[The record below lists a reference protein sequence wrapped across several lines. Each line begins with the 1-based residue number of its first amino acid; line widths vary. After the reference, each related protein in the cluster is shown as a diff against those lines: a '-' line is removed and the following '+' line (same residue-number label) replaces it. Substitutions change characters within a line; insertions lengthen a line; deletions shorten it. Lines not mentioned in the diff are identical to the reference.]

1 MEAETRANQLLA
13 QIATLTGVDLG
24 ARIIEELI
32 FDEGA
37 ELGIPIVIRAREYLP
52 GQIGMACAS
61 AGAKTA
67 ARCAEVETRGFRIV
81 TMRNPRVS
89 TSAHRAAVLAPAEAQ
104 AMPIWPG
111 RYSRARITIGIPSSA
126 PSSNISSSII
136 RAPRSTPVRVAI
148 WASN

>member
-67 ARCAEVETRGFRIV
+67 ARRAEVETRGFRIINA
-81 TMRNPRVS
+81 NPRSDIGLESSKREPQNEVP
-89 TSAHRAAVLAPAEAQ
+89 HERASVN
-104 AMPIWPG
+104 PG
-111 RYSRARITIGIPSSA
+111 RRASA
-126 PSSNISSSII
+126 SYYISI
-136 RAPRSTPVRVAI
+136 RLPQREVHHP
-148 WASN
+148 